1 MDDNRD
7 LDSELGDLV
16 RKLEHL
22 TPNPELKTDLAKLL
36 WKYGHRISVLEA
48 QVAYLA
54 ASWTNSRRI
63 TVGRSPISVAPDD
76 TSDRRPPRVCG

>member
-54 ASWTNSRRI
+54 DKLDQLEANNRGSQ
-63 TVGRSPISVAPDD
+63 
-76 TSDRRPPRVCG
+76 SD